1 MAADGI
7 IHRFISSEEAISIDT
22 PVPQAIYDEGSLSI
36 SSYRGGYI
44 GKTMK
49 QFSDPV
55 AEAEGRP
62 EELEVNAD
70 CSFRQDESTNYPI
83 CVVNPDVSHI
93 DWACLTSIIDDWNI
107 NNSLA
112 YRTSILRCTGVWPGD
127 FNLALNQCWYRQ
139 DLNLKLSEVFR
150 TKLKSILTR
159 HSGSIKYELDN
170 QNRSL
175 NRQFPQDDP
184 QPRPQALIDKMTPAN
199 K

>member
-49 QFSDPV
+49 QFSP
-55 AEAEGRP
+55 A
-62 EELEVNAD
+62 LLLAD
-70 CSFRQDESTNYPI
+70 S
-83 CVVNPDVSHI
+83 
-93 DWACLTSIIDDWNI
+93 
-107 NNSLA
+107 
-112 YRTSILRCTGVWPGD
+112 RTSILRCTGVWPGGLQ
-127 FNLALNQCWYRQ
+127 FGPEPMLVSTGLEFETVRG
-139 DLNLKLSEVFR
+139 
-150 TKLKSILTR
+150 
-159 HSGSIKYELDN
+159 GSIKYELDN

>member
-62 EELEVNAD
+62 EN
-70 CSFRQDESTNYPI
+70 
-83 CVVNPDVSHI
+83 
-93 DWACLTSIIDDWNI
+93 W
-107 NNSLA
+107 
-112 YRTSILRCTGVWPGD
+112 
-127 FNLALNQCWYRQ
+127 
-139 DLNLKLSEVFR
+139 
-150 TKLKSILTR
+150 
-159 HSGSIKYELDN
+159 
-170 QNRSL
+170 RSM
-175 NRQFPQDDP
+175 QTAPS
-184 QPRPQALIDKMTPAN
+184 DKMNRRIIPSA
-199 K
+199 